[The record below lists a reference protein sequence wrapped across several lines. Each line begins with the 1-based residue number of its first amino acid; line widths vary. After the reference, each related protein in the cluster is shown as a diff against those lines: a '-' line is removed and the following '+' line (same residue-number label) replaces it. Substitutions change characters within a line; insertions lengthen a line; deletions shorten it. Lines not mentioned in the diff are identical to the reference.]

1 MMRHTFLFVLAALVA
16 VPAAAYPGQLT
27 TTIKVGPY
35 VPAIDSEVRDGEKI
49 TPIYSCFFEDGI
61 LPMGINPMLGV
72 DLDLHVFDLFGSL
85 EAGVGLSFTQARG
98 TALSV
103 ASTTTGACGGGEGT
117 GSVELT
123 IGMMRPAL
131 TYRLDP
137 LLDYFGFPLVPYARV
152 GLLGAVYAFTADGAW
167 DNPTSSNGHN
177 PLGLRF
183 GWEGA
188 VGLMLALDFIDMR
201 QFWSLVANRSWP
213 PLHKSRILEHA
224 FLLVEAQTQSIDTF
238 GQPGLVLTPEDR
250 VFGTRLPLMVNIGV
264 AMEIM

>member
-1 MMRHTFLFVLAALVA
+1 MIRALMLSLVVLAAG
-16 VPAAAYPGQLT
+16 PALAYPGQLT
-27 TTIKVGPY
+27 TTIKLGPY
-35 VPAIDSEVRDGEKI
+35 VPAIDTEVRNGERI
-49 TPIYSCFFEDGI
+49 TPIYSCFFENGI
-61 LPMGINPMLGV
+61 LPLGINPMAGV
-72 DLDLHVFDLFGSL
+72 DLDLHIFDLFGSL

-103 ASTTTGACGGGEGT
+103 DAGGATGGCGGGTGT
-117 GSVELT
+117 SSVELS

-167 DNPTSSNGHN
+167 DSPSSGGAKN
-177 PLGLRF
+177 PLGVRF

-201 QFWSLVANRSWP
+201 QFWSLVANRTWP
-213 PLHKSRILEHA
+213 AVHKSRILEHSY
-224 FLLVEAQTQSIDTF
+224 LVLEAQTQSIDSF

-250 VFGTRLPLMVNIGV
+250 LFGTRLPLMVNIGV